1 MSEERKNLTDD
12 VVAQN
17 VIDKYWERQGK
28 PLFQYTILKETGE
41 LKTKGDEAVS
51 YLLKIFEQYP
61 DSPGILM
68 LLVNHFYLKH
78 DHHTAYIVAK
88 ILTFMYPD
96 VGQFAKNSEL
106 MKILLDFEF
115 AQGEESI
122 REFGEAVDRW
132 AEGVDL

>member
-1 MSEERKNLTDD
+1 MSEERKSFANDAF
-12 VVAQN
+12 AQK
-17 VIDKYWERQGK
+17 VIDEYWERRGK
-28 PLFQYTILKETGE
+28 PLFQYTILKETFE
-41 LKTKGDEAVS
+41 LRTKSDEAVG

-61 DSPGILM
+61 DSPGILS

-96 VGQFAKNSEL
+96 VGQFAKTSEL

-115 AQGEESI
+115 AQGEEGV
-122 REFGEAVDRW
+122 REFGEAIDRW